1 MNQKLIA
8 LFMMATAMTGY
19 ASAASYDELLACAVM
34 LDKELSGLAIAEERA
49 EIAYRRAAS
58 ARDSTRFDLGI
69 DGIEVGAGDS
79 ATQGITAR
87 PKASV
92 SFPRGPS
99 FSVEAPVA
107 YDEDGFGAQATLSAS
122 LPLLRGPD
130 ETLAAAE
137 TAELAWIQAR
147 WTRESR
153 RLTVEKELAQ
163 ALKEL
168 ASDEAS
174 VQEAIRAE
182 AKARLAMEQARVIDG
197 ASPGGTAYLALERE
211 LRVKGSERRS
221 AEAAR
226 ARRIEALVTLTG
238 RPGPVSVDELDIP
251 IIDLGAPLPAPEST
265 PSALDAME
273 AMRIAAIAYEEA
285 GRRLTIAAK
294 ADGSLGDDP
303 LVVSGSS
310 AGGSSVGAGIALG
323 YDDVEAQAGLGYRF
337 GSGPTIG
344 GSIAWKPRPRG
355 ERSLIERDRALV
367 LELARAEA
375 AKELQAA
382 VRSIGELE
390 FRRHEL
396 RRNMQD
402 LAEDLRFAVEQ
413 RRVNEAWLD
422 AGIVSDTDYAEV
434 IAFEEGAKARDN
446 EAALERIIWNIDR
459 LLLSG
464 IRQSDASVESGKE

>member
-1 MNQKLIA
+1 
-8 LFMMATAMTGY
+8 MMATAMTGY
-19 ASAASYDELLACAVM
+19 ASADSYDELLASAVM
-34 LDKELSGLAIAEERA
+34 LDKELAGLAIAEERA

-58 ARDSTRFDLGI
+58 ARDSARFDLGI
-69 DGIEVGAGDS
+69 DRIEVGSEDS
-79 ATQGITAR
+79 ATPGITAR

-137 TAELAWIQAR
+137 TAERTWYQAR
-147 WTRESR
+147 LARESR
-153 RLTVEKELAQ
+153 RLAVEKGLAQ

-168 ASDEAS
+168 ASAEAL

-182 AKARLAMEQARVIDG
+182 SKARLAMEQATVIDG

-211 LRVKGSERRS
+211 LRVKGSERRA
-221 AEAAR
+221 AEASR
-226 ARRIEALVTLTG
+226 SRLRESITTLTG
-238 RPGPVSVDELDIP
+238 LPGPASVGGLAIPATDLD
-251 IIDLGAPLPAPEST
+251 APLPRRESV
-265 PSALDAME
+265 PSARE
-273 AMRIAAIAYEEA
+273 ATEATRIAGIAYAEA
-285 GRRLTIAAK
+285 GRRLTIAATT
-294 ADGSLGDDP
+294 DGSIGDAP
-303 LVVSGSS
+303 VSGAS
-310 AGGSSVGAGIALG
+310 AGGTSVGAGLALG
-323 YDDVEAQAGLGYRF
+323 YDDTEARAGLGYRF

-355 ERSLIERDRALV
+355 ERALIERDRALV
-367 LELARAEA
+367 LDLARAEE
-375 AKELQAA
+375 AKELAEAA
-382 VRSIGELE
+382 RAVDELE
-390 FRRHEL
+390 YRRHEL
-396 RRNMQD
+396 KRNMVD
-402 LAEDLRFAVEQ
+402 LADDLRFAAEQ

-434 IAFEEGAKARDN
+434 LAFEEGAKARDS
-446 EAALERIIWNIDR
+446 EAALERVIWNIDR

>member
-1 MNQKLIA
+1 
-8 LFMMATAMTGY
+8 MTGY
-19 ASAASYDELLACAVM
+19 ASADSYDELLASAVM
-34 LDKELSGLAIAEERA
+34 LDKELAGLAIAEERA

-58 ARDSTRFDLGI
+58 ARDSARFDLGI
-69 DGIEVGAGDS
+69 DRIEVGSEDS
-79 ATQGITAR
+79 ATPGITAR

-137 TAELAWIQAR
+137 TAERTWYQAR
-147 WTRESR
+147 LARESR
-153 RLTVEKELAQ
+153 RLAVEKGLAQ

-168 ASDEAS
+168 ASAEAL

-182 AKARLAMEQARVIDG
+182 SKARLAMEQATVIDG

-211 LRVKGSERRS
+211 LRVKGSERRA
-221 AEAAR
+221 AEASR
-226 ARRIEALVTLTG
+226 SRLRESITTLTG
-238 RPGPVSVDELDIP
+238 LPGPASVGGLAIPATDLD
-251 IIDLGAPLPAPEST
+251 APLPSPGSV
-265 PSALDAME
+265 PSARDAME
-273 AMRIAAIAYEEA
+273 ATRIAAIAYAEA
-285 GRRLTIAAK
+285 GRRLTIAAI
-294 ADGSLGDDP
+294 ADGSIGDDP
-303 LVVSGSS
+303 LALSGAI
-310 AGGSSVGAGIALG
+310 AGGSSVGAGLALR
-323 YDDVEAQAGLGYRF
+323 YDDTEARAGLGYRF
-337 GSGPTIG
+337 GYEPSIG

-355 ERSLIERDRALV
+355 ERALIERDRALV
-367 LELARAEA
+367 LDLARAEE
-375 AKELQAA
+375 AKELAEAA
-382 VRSIGELE
+382 RAVDELE
-390 FRRHEL
+390 YRRHEL
-396 RRNMQD
+396 KRNMVD
-402 LAEDLRFAVEQ
+402 LADDLRFAAEQ

-434 IAFEEGAKARDN
+434 LAFEEGAKARDS
-446 EAALERIIWNIDR
+446 EAALERVIWNIDR